1 MKIHHQ
7 NLCGNK
13 EISCLLQYITYGH
26 SLVTFLYAYKNW
38 KVKKKIKKFWTFI
51 VSGISWVCHGQSL
64 SIVVENTRLKNSLQV
79 FEKLQ
84 FVFLQIQITHVDWFN
99 EKKTQESPPWL

>member
-7 NLCGNK
+7 YLCGNK
-13 EISCLLQYITYGH
+13 QISCLLQYITYGH
-26 SLVTFLYAYKNW
+26 KLVTFLYAYQNW
-38 KVKKKIKKFWTFI
+38 NVINLRILRLYI
-51 VSGISWVCHGQSL
+51 VSGISWVCHGKSL

-84 FVFLQIQITHVDWFN
+84 FVFLQVQTHVAYV
-99 EKKTQESPPWL
+99 